1 MKILALANLNRY
13 ATFSTIKSIARPRIG
28 RRCLILR
35 QRFYICKKQIT
46 FQLLTLFIRTISVIT
61 TINCHSK
68 NHCRNN
74 CNSCFSHN
82 HIFLKFLNQMQ
93 Y

>member
-13 ATFSTIKSIARPRIG
+13 ATFFTFKSIARPRIG

-46 FQLLTLFIRTISVIT
+46 FQLLILFIRTISVIT
-61 TINCHSK
+61 TIKLSLQEPL
-68 NHCRNN
+68 
-74 CNSCFSHN
+74 SQQLQSMFFS
-82 HIFLKFLNQMQ
+82 
-93 Y
+93 